1 MSYINFLLSII
12 STHSLGI
19 FCLILFISAKVLKSD
34 FNLKSKKKMH
44 LFFIPNRNNFYNSS
58 FTLISC
64 LYNYIRI
71 FFFFSS
77 LFFEVYVF
85 CFISYATCPLILS
98 SREITCLQL
107 FFYLLAKS
115 QRSHINFM
123 FVKVTI
129 KKEKIKR
136 FCC

>member
-12 STHSLGI
+12 YTHSLGI
-19 FCLILFISAKVLKSD
+19 FYLILSTSAKVLKSD

-85 CFISYATCPLILS
+85 RFISCATCLLILS
-98 SREITCLQL
+98 SREITCLHL
-107 FFYLLAKS
+107 FLS
-115 QRSHINFM
+115 PREITTESHQFH
-123 FVKVTI
+123 V
-129 KKEKIKR
+129 R
-136 FCC
+136 

>member
-12 STHSLGI
+12 YTHSLGI
-19 FCLILFISAKVLKSD
+19 FYLILSTSAKVLKSD

-58 FTLISC
+58 FTSISC

-85 CFISYATCPLILS
+85 RFISCATCLLILS
-98 SREITCLQL
+98 SREITCLHL
-107 FFYLLAKS
+107 FLS
-115 QRSHINFM
+115 PREITTESHQFH
-123 FVKVTI
+123 V
-129 KKEKIKR
+129 R
-136 FCC
+136 

>member
-12 STHSLGI
+12 YTHSLGI
-19 FCLILFISAKVLKSD
+19 FYLILSTSAKVLKSD

-58 FTLISC
+58 FTSISC

-85 CFISYATCPLILS
+85 RFISYATCLLILS
-98 SREITCLQL
+98 SREITCLHL
-107 FFYLLAKS
+107 FLS
-115 QRSHINFM
+115 PREITTESHQFH
-123 FVKVTI
+123 V
-129 KKEKIKR
+129 R
-136 FCC
+136 

>member
-77 LFFEVYVF
+77 FLRCTYFVSLAMQHV
-85 CFISYATCPLILS
+85 
-98 SREITCLQL
+98 CL
-107 FFYLLAKS
+107 FYLLVKS
-115 QRSHINFM
+115 HVCNSFFISSRNHNG
-123 FVKVTI
+123 VTSI
-129 KKEKIKR
+129 SCSLKLL
-136 FCC
+136 

>member
-12 STHSLGI
+12 YTHSLGI
-19 FCLILFISAKVLKSD
+19 FYLILSTSAKVLKFD

-58 FTLISC
+58 FTSISC

-98 SREITCLQL
+98 SREITCLHL
-107 FFYLLAKS
+107 FLS
-115 QRSHINFM
+115 PREITTESHQFH
-123 FVKVTI
+123 V
-129 KKEKIKR
+129 R
-136 FCC
+136 

>member
-1 MSYINFLLSII
+1 MSHINFLLSII

-58 FTLISC
+58 FTSISC

-98 SREITCLQL
+98 SREITCLHL
-107 FFYLLAKS
+107 FLS
-115 QRSHINFM
+115 PREITTESHQFH
-123 FVKVTI
+123 V
-129 KKEKIKR
+129 R
-136 FCC
+136 

>member
-98 SREITCLQL
+98 SREITCLHL
-107 FFYLLAKS
+107 FLS
-115 QRSHINFM
+115 PREITTESHQFH
-123 FVKVTI
+123 V
-129 KKEKIKR
+129 R
-136 FCC
+136 

>member
-58 FTLISC
+58 FTSISC

-85 CFISYATCPLILS
+85 RFISYATCLLILS
-98 SREITCLQL
+98 SREITCLHL
-107 FFYLLAKS
+107 FLS
-115 QRSHINFM
+115 PREITTESHQFH
-123 FVKVTI
+123 V
-129 KKEKIKR
+129 R
-136 FCC
+136 

>member
-58 FTLISC
+58 FTSISC

-98 SREITCLQL
+98 SREITCLHL
-107 FFYLLAKS
+107 FLS
-115 QRSHINFM
+115 PREITTESHQFH
-123 FVKVTI
+123 V
-129 KKEKIKR
+129 R
-136 FCC
+136 

>member
-85 CFISYATCPLILS
+85 RFISYATCLLILS
-98 SREITCLQL
+98 SREITCLHL
-107 FFYLLAKS
+107 FLS
-115 QRSHINFM
+115 PREITTESHQFH
-123 FVKVTI
+123 V
-129 KKEKIKR
+129 R
-136 FCC
+136 

>member
-85 CFISYATCPLILS
+85 RFISCATCLLILS
-98 SREITCLQL
+98 SREITCLHL
-107 FFYLLAKS
+107 FLS
-115 QRSHINFM
+115 PREITTESHQFH
-123 FVKVTI
+123 V
-129 KKEKIKR
+129 R
-136 FCC
+136 

>member
-58 FTLISC
+58 FTSISC

-85 CFISYATCPLILS
+85 RFISCATCLLILS
-98 SREITCLQL
+98 SREITCLHL
-107 FFYLLAKS
+107 FLS
-115 QRSHINFM
+115 PREITTESHQFH
-123 FVKVTI
+123 V
-129 KKEKIKR
+129 R
-136 FCC
+136 